1 MEEMEKIE
9 NFPPEA
15 DPPLAEKKKPEAQT
29 EILENWEAKTEEEK
43 NAVNVVSLLNEHGVA
58 YFAGGYVRDL
68 LINREFGEK
77 FLSKDI
83 DIATDLSPQEIKKI
97 LEKHG
102 FKTKLSGKTFAVI
115 KAFREGD
122 EGEAIDIATF
132 RKEEKY
138 ADGRHP
144 DNVVLIRDPEKD
156 AERRDFTVNALFFEP
171 VTKKIIDFVGGIDDL
186 ENKVLR
192 PVGDPRRRFQEDYVR
207 MLRYV
212 RFRNKYGFTFSREVR
227 DIIRDNADKILSKPS
242 EKLFQELDL
251 IMKLDKNYMAVA
263 DMARLGLL
271 KHLMPEAD
279 ELRGVMHPK
288 EAPYHKEGTVFRHT
302 LEALRS
308 FSRKEG
314 VAKIREVLDLEDSI
328 KTEEVIKRFYE
339 KYGTEVSWAVLFHD
353 LGKRT
358 KKSTRELPSGEIRT
372 TFVGHELDSRDMAGK
387 IADRLRFSNAKKEKI
402 LWLVENHLLPRD
414 LPVMKQ
420 SKRRAMLQ
428 HPWIEELLFVALA
441 DELGNFPSSTQD
453 FEAAY
458 KLLKEERARIPEPKE
473 LVSGKELMA
482 KFNLKPGPMIGKL
495 KSAIREAQLEDKIK
509 TPEEALRF
517 AEENLKHLA

>member
-1 MEEMEKIE
+1 MEEIEKIE
-9 NFPPEA
+9 N
-15 DPPLAEKKKPEAQT
+15 LKKKPEIHT
-29 EILENWEAKTEEEK
+29 EVLEDWEAKTEEEK
-43 NAVNVVSLLNEHGVA
+43 NAVNIVSLLNRQGVA

-68 LINREFGEK
+68 LINREFSK
-77 FLSKDI
+77 HFIAKDI
-83 DIATDLSPQEIKKI
+83 DIATSISLEEAKTL
-97 LEKHG
+97 LEKSGFHTKIAG
-102 FKTKLSGKTFAVI
+102 ADFKTLKVFQ
-115 KAFREGD
+115 EGG
-122 EGEAIDIATF
+122 EAEAIDVATF
-132 RKEEKY
+132 RQEGKY
-138 ADGRHP
+138 RDGRHP
-144 DNVVLIRDPEKD
+144 DLEDLVFIKDPEKD
-156 AERRDFTVNALFFEP
+156 AERRDFNINALFFEP
-171 VTKKIIDFVGGIDDL
+171 DTKKIIDFVGGIEDL
-186 ENKVLR
+186 KNKVLR
-192 PVGDPRRRFQEDYVR
+192 PVGDTKQRFQEDYVR

-227 DIIRDNADKILSKPS
+227 DVVRDDADKILRKPS

-271 KHLMPEAD
+271 KHLMPELD
-279 ELRGVMHPK
+279 ELKNVMHPK

-302 LEALRS
+302 LEALRG

-314 VAKIREVLDLEDSI
+314 VDKIREVFGLENSVKID
-328 KTEEVIKRFYE
+328 EVIKRFYE
-339 KYGTEVSWAVLFHD
+339 KYGTEISWAVLFHD

-358 KKSTRELPSGEIRT
+358 KKSTRELPGGQTRT
-372 TFVGHELDSRDMAGK
+372 TFVGHELDSREMAGK
-387 IADRLRFSNAKKEKI
+387 IAARLRFSNVKKEKI

-441 DELGNFPSSTQD
+441 DELGNFPSSTKD

-458 KLLKEERARIPEPKE
+458 KLLKEERVRVPEPKE
-473 LVSGKELMA
+473 LVSGKELMN
-482 KFNLKPGPMIGKL
+482 KFNLKSGPMIGRL

-509 TPEEALRF
+509 TPKEALRF
-517 AEENLKHLA
+517 AEENLKNLYIQ